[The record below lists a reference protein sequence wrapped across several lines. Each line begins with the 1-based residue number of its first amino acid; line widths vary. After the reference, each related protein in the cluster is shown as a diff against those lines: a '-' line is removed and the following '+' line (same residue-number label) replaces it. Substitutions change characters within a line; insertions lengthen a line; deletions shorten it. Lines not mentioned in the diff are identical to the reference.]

1 MIWDLQSDMLVNL
14 FIRESYLNFLDSF
27 MFFNKEIYSQTVI
40 FTDKFKIVIVTV
52 VVIINSSSNNS
63 SSISSNNS
71 SSGSGDGIKSVLKR
85 YLDLKSSSV
94 TSTVFRE

>member
-52 VVIINSSSNNS
+52 VIITTVVVLVVIIVVVEAEMGLNQSLN
-63 SSISSNNS
+63 
-71 SSGSGDGIKSVLKR
+71 
-85 YLDLKSSSV
+85 V
-94 TSTVFRE
+94 T